1 MIRGCLLQE
10 AAPVFIL
17 HFTAKKERFA
27 TSFHAAPAFYG
38 IMILVKR
45 RRGESC
51 GKNKKK
57 GGNPMKKLAALF
69 LALVML
75 GTILL
80 PALAEESSG
89 GAPAAEVPIMDAPD
103 PIVFTVI
110 DADETT
116 GQAELAYVEGV
127 TAILEKDGLKF
138 KDLNGNGEVDVYEDY
153 REDVETRI
161 TDLLSQMTLKEKSML
176 LYHICTCSDNSGVDF
191 SNPNTLYLMDG
202 PYDGRHYSMLYH
214 ISVFGITDYLDN
226 SNGTPDEQVFA
237 HNEIQAMAEGTR
249 LGVPVT
255 FSSDREFN
263 AWGGYID
270 TPHSAFGTAGDV
282 ELSKKLWESY
292 SAQTRA
298 VGYHVIFQPYGVE
311 LSSFNGEDPAYIA
324 EMTTAEVTALNAGGA
339 LACVKHFISRTG
351 FGSDHSEAWNVD
363 NYMVGW
369 KAAIAAGAQW
379 IMTNSYGKGLEGN
392 LTVDYDYETLP
403 YLRNVLGYEGV
414 ILTDWGSLGNDYG
427 TQTEE
432 IAALSIPGRYAWVI
446 NSEVDQMG
454 APGAGATI
462 EETLAATGPGIL
474 YVDGIKEAVE
484 QGLITEERL
493 EASAR
498 RILRSKF
505 ILGLFENP
513 YSDGAAALALSA
525 SDAFIAEKWPIVDN
539 ESLAAARKPEEVEL
553 ERQLMAKSAVL
564 VKNDGDLLPLSKGV
578 SVYIDSTLGAS
589 ALEGY
594 KKYIANYAT
603 VVDTM
608 DEAEVVVADCTQFN
622 DAAEM
627 IVEDAQDAGKKLVLI
642 ANCVTPNLWAM
653 ENGDA
658 VLAMNFSRTADH
670 GTGVQGINTRTEPDV
685 FADLLF
691 GVREPEGFIAQEIA
705 RDSLMSDSQWKDL
718 AGDMGLDPYTRL
730 ILEAIMLTS
739 ENNTTPSNWG
749 DPLLQYKYGMR
760 YGQQA
765 SLRFSA
771 LVLPKVQKEV
781 TTEGSSGPST
791 SIQTVVEVKS
801 GEPFTL
807 YCLVWNDGAD
817 GVETVQVFDGD
828 TLIGEKL
835 MALTAGSWR
844 VLKLD
849 VTVEGAGD
857 HTITVGDLSATLHIA
872 E

>member
-1 MIRGCLLQE
+1 MR
-10 AAPVFIL
+10 
-17 HFTAKKERFA
+17 K
-27 TSFHAAPAFYG
+27 
-38 IMILVKR
+38 
-45 RRGESC
+45 
-51 GKNKKK
+51 
-57 GGNPMKKLAALF
+57 
-69 LALVML
+69 LALVL
-75 GTILL
+75 ALL
-80 PALAEESSG
+80 LAMASLPVFGSAEESQQ
-89 GAPAAEVPIMDAPD
+89 PE
-103 PIVFTVI
+103 IVATVKNI
-110 DADETT
+110 IT
-116 GQAELAYVEGV
+116 V
-127 TAILEKDGLKF
+127 DGLQF
-138 KDLNGNGEVDVYEDY
+138 KDLNNNGTLDVYEDW
-153 REDVETRI
+153 RADIEDRI

-176 LYHICTCSDNSGVDF
+176 LYHICTCSDNTGVDF
-191 SNPNTLYLMDG
+191 SNPDTLYKQDG
-202 PYDGRHYSMLYH
+202 TYDGRHYSMWYH
-214 ISVFGITDYLDN
+214 INVFGITDYLDN

-237 HNEIQAMAEGTR
+237 HNEIQSMAEGTR

-324 EMTTAEVTALNAGGA
+324 DMTAAEVTALNAGGC

-351 FGSDHSEAWNVD
+351 FGTDHSEAWNVD

-432 IAALSIPGRYAWVI
+432 IAALSLPGRYAWVI

-454 APGAGATI
+454 APGAGATV

-474 YVDGIKEAVE
+474 YVDGVMEAVE

-493 EASAR
+493 EASCR
-498 RILRSKF
+498 RVLRPKF
-505 ILGLFENP
+505 ALGLFENP
-513 YSDGAAALALSA
+513 YADGEKALALSA
-525 SDAFIAEKWPIVDN
+525 SDAFIAEKWSITDN

-564 VKNDGDLLPLSKGV
+564 VKNDGDLLPLNEGV
-578 SVYIDSTLGAS
+578 KVYVDSTLGAS
-589 ALEGY
+589 VVESY
-594 KKYIANYAT
+594 KKYISNYAT
-603 VVDTM
+603 VTESM
-608 DEAEVVVADCTQFN
+608 EEADVVIADCSQFN
-622 DAAEM
+622 DASEM
-627 IVEDAQDAGKKLVLI
+627 LVEDAQDAGKKLVLI
-642 ANCVTPNLWAM
+642 ANCVTPNTWAL

-658 VLAMNFSRTADH
+658 VLTLNFSRTADH
-670 GTGVQGINTRTEPDV
+670 GTGIQGINTRTEADV
-685 FADLLF
+685 MADLLF
-691 GVREPEGFIAQEIA
+691 GVREPEGFVAQEIA
-705 RDSLMSDSQWKDL
+705 RDDLMNDSQWKDL
-718 AGDMGLDPYTRL
+718 AGDMGLDTYTRL
-730 ILEAIMLTS
+730 ILEAVMLTS
-739 ENNTTPSNWG
+739 ENNVTPNNWG

-760 YGQQA
+760 YGQHPE
-765 SLRFSA
+765 FTYTA

-791 SIQTVVEVKS
+791 SIQNVIEVKA
-801 GEPFTL
+801 GEPFSL
-807 YCLVWNDGAD
+807 YCLVWNNGAD
-817 GVETVQVFDGD
+817 GVETVRASVGD
-828 TLIGEKL
+828 SVIGEKI
-835 MALTAGSWR
+835 MAVNGGSWR
-844 VLKLD
+844 VLKMD
-849 VTVEGAGD
+849 VIIDQPGEHTVTVGTLSQ
-857 HTITVGDLSATLHIA
+857 TINIT

>member
-1 MIRGCLLQE
+1 MKRIFSCLIVLCM
-10 AAPVFIL
+10 L
-17 HFTAKKERFA
+17 
-27 TSFHAAPAFYG
+27 
-38 IMILVKR
+38 L
-45 RRGESC
+45 SC
-51 GKNKKK
+51 
-57 GGNPMKKLAALF
+57 
-69 LALVML
+69 
-75 GTILL
+75 I
-80 PALAEESSG
+80 PALSE
-89 GAPAAEVPIMDAPD
+89 DAQQPE
-103 PIVFTVI
+103 IKATVKNVI
-110 DADETT
+110 T
-116 GQAELAYVEGV
+116 V
-127 TAILEKDGLKF
+127 DGLQF
-138 KDLNGNGEVDVYEDY
+138 KDLNDNGELDVYEDW
-153 REDVETRI
+153 RADIEDRI

-176 LYHICTCSDNSGVDF
+176 LYHICTCSDNTGVDF
-191 SNPNTLYLMDG
+191 TNPDTLYKQDG
-202 PYDGRHYSMLYH
+202 PYDERHYSMWYH
-214 ISVFGITDYLDN
+214 INVFGITDYLDN

-237 HNEIQAMAEGTR
+237 HNEIQSMAEGTR

-324 EMTTAEVTALNAGGA
+324 DMTTAEVTALNAGGA
-339 LACVKHFISRTG
+339 MACVKHFISRTG

-369 KAAIAAGAQW
+369 KAAIEAGAQW

-392 LTVDYDYETLP
+392 LTVDYDYQTLP
-403 YLRNVLGYEGV
+403 YLRNELGYEGV

-493 EASAR
+493 EESAR
-498 RILRSKF
+498 RILRTKF
-505 ILGLFENP
+505 ALGLFENP
-513 YSDGAAALALSA
+513 YSDGDAALALSA
-525 SDAFIAEKWPIVDN
+525 SDAFIAEKWPITDN

-553 ERQLMAKSAVL
+553 ERQLMTKSAVL
-564 VKNDGDLLPLSKGV
+564 VKNDGDLLPLQEGI
-578 SVYIDSTLGAS
+578 SVYVDSTLGAS

-603 VVDTM
+603 VVESM
-608 DEAEVVVADCTQFN
+608 EEADVVVADCSQFN
-622 DAAEM
+622 DSAEM

-642 ANCVTPNLWAM
+642 ANCVSPDAWAI

-658 VLAMNFSRTADH
+658 VLALNFSRTADH

-685 FADLLF
+685 LADMLF
-691 GVREPEGFIAQEIA
+691 GVRQPEGSIAQEIA
-705 RDSLMSDSQWKDL
+705 RDSAMSDAQWKDL

-730 ILEAIMLTS
+730 ILEAIMLTA
-739 ENNTTPSNWG
+739 ENNVTPNNWG

-760 YGQQA
+760 YGQHPEFA
-765 SLRFSA
+765 YSA

-791 SIQTVVEVKS
+791 SVQTVVETKAGV
-801 GEPFTL
+801 PFEV
-807 YCLVWNDGAD
+807 YCLMWNNGDDGIT
-817 GVETVQVFDGD
+817 TVQALVDGEVNA
-828 TLIGEKL
+828 EKI
-835 MALTAGSWR
+835 MAINGGDWR
-844 VLKLD
+844 VLKMEITID
-849 VTVEGAGD
+849 QPGEHTV
-857 HTITVGDLSATLHIA
+857 TVGDITKTINIA